1 MDDYAKK
8 TRHEDERYKTLH
20 CHVYGNSRASVNLS
34 LAEDVLASHGRV
46 IDSVVDG

>member
-8 TRHEDERYKTLH
+8 TRHEDKPYKALH
-20 CHVYGNSRASVNLS
+20 CHVYGYSRASVNRS

-46 IDSVVDG
+46 IDAVADG